1 MVGKGTKLYSVLHQ
15 KCPRCHEGDMF
26 SHSVWS
32 PKFSAMHKNCPEC
45 GFDFIQEPSY
55 YFGAMYFSYAFQVAV
70 FVLVYLV
77 LRYTYD
83 PDTWTYVIFMILG
96 AILILPINFRMSRA
110 AWINLFVSYQPN
122 GDRHLAEK
130 I

>member
-1 MVGKGTKLYSVLHQ
+1 MAGKGTKLYSVLQQ
-15 KCPRCHEGDMF
+15 KCPRCHEGNMF

-32 PKFSAMHKNCPEC
+32 PKFSAMHKRCPVC
-45 GFDFIQEPSY
+45 GFDFIQEPSF

-83 PDTWTYVIFMILG
+83 PDTWTYVICMIAG
-96 AILILPINFRMSRA
+96 AVLILPVNFRMSRA
-110 AWINLFVSYQPN
+110 AWINLFVSYQPRAN
-122 GDRHLAEK
+122 TRLAEK